1 MDVHWITAF
10 LDLPAPAFDHGV
22 AFWEAVTGSTLSP
35 QRGAHDEFATLLPP
49 DGDAYLRVQRIGK
62 GAAGIHVDLHASDVP
77 AAAAQ
82 AVTLGAR
89 VLGDHGYVTLASPG
103 KFRFCIVAYHG
114 EATRPRPVVHAD
126 TGSRN
131 RTVSLVDQVCLDVAP
146 DIVDREAQFWAA
158 LTGWEHSGGALPEL
172 SYLVRP
178 VGMPLRII
186 VQALADPATPVVRAH
201 LDLACGSEVEQV
213 AATHERLG
221 ARPHHD
227 GPAWRTMIDPAG
239 LHYCLTR
246 RDPTTGTLAASQPA
260 RR

>member
-1 MDVHWITAF
+1 MDVRWITAF
-10 LDLPAPAFDHGV
+10 LDLPSPAFDRGV
-22 AFWEAVTGSTLSP
+22 AFWEAVTGSKLSP
-35 QRGAHDEFATLLPP
+35 LRGTHDEFATLVPP
-49 DGDAYLRVQRIGK
+49 DGDAYLRVQRIGE
-62 GAAGIHVDLHASDVP
+62 GAAGIHLDLHAPNVP

-82 AVTLGAR
+82 AVALGAR

-103 KFRFCIVAYHG
+103 GFRFCIVPHHG
-114 EATRPRPVVHAD
+114 EATRPIPVVRTD
-126 TGSRN
+126 SGSVPP
-131 RTVSLVDQVCLDVAP
+131 TVSLLDQVCLDVAP
-146 DIVDREAQFWAA
+146 DMVDSEAQFWAA
-158 LTGWEHSGGALPEL
+158 LTGWEHRGGSRPEL

-178 VGMPLRII
+178 VGMPVRII
-186 VQALADPATPVVRAH
+186 VQTLEAATPVVRAH
-201 LDLACGSEVEQV
+201 LDLACGSDVEQV

-260 RR
+260 HR